1 MARRQRQ
8 PVTSPLRDPTSDY
21 ARRVVS
27 GEIVAGKFVRLA
39 CQRHLD
45 DLETGAARGLYFDRE
60 IAELALE
67 FFPAM
72 FTVTAGAKAGEPF
85 HLLDWMTFVVGSL
98 FGWRDRNGLRRFRHA
113 WLETGKGQAKSPL
126 MGAIGIYMTCF
137 NGVRRAEAYAIAN
150 DKDQAKILF
159 SDAVALCRSPIP
171 GMGETTL
178 EALHNDGDPN
188 GVIIRGVGDNA
199 WKIEHPATGSKFL
212 PVASSDAISGPKP
225 VAVFGDEIHEMKT
238 DRAIQLWKAAI
249 DKMPGD
255 PLMILG
261 TNTPASDQTVGTE
274 YSLLYQRI
282 LEGLHQDDSAF
293 AYIARVDEDDDP
305 FEDETCWIKALPAI
319 GVTYPV
325 ENVRKR
331 VQSARHMPSERLA
344 TERLFFGIPVGSSGF
359 WIDEA
364 SWRAVQGEVDESKLK
379 GLPCFLGMDLSS
391 KNDLTAVSACW
402 AHPDGK
408 LSVKTWYWTTAQ
420 RLPVREAE
428 DHVPY
433 SAYAA
438 EGHIS
443 IQSGSVIDYTFV
455 AAEIAR
461 LASSH
466 KVDSL
471 TVDPSKLSDFMGAC
485 EQIGLQVWQY
495 DGPDKSSG
503 HGLKIVKHAQGTRV
517 MFNDRQLCMPHSIT
531 RLTDK
536 VLKGEITIA
545 ANKMTDVCAAN
556 AVLIMDGMGN
566 KAFDKQRQR
575 GRIDGMVSMAMAVGA
590 SADVKPARRS
600 YMSAGVMFT

>member
-1 MARRQRQ
+1 MARRQQ
-8 PVTSPLRDPTSDY
+8 PTAISDPDPTSDY
-21 ARRVVS
+21 ALRVVS
-27 GEIVAGKFVRLA
+27 GEQVAGRFVRLA

-45 DLETGAARGLYFDRE
+45 DLKTGSARGIYFDPD
-60 IAELALE
+60 IAEEALS

-72 FTVTAGAKAGEPF
+72 FTVTAGAKEGEPF

-98 FGWRDRNGLRRFRHA
+98 FGWRDRNGMRRFRHA

-126 MGAIGIYMTCF
+126 MGAIGLYMACF
-137 NGVRRAEAYAIAN
+137 SGVRRAECYAIAN

-159 SDAVALCRSPIP
+159 SDAVALCRAPIP

-178 EALHNDGDPN
+178 EALQDEGDPN

-199 WKIEHPATGSKFL
+199 WKIEHPASGSKFL

-225 VAVFGDEIHEMKT
+225 IAVFGDEIHEMKT

-274 YSLLYQRI
+274 YSLAYQRV
-282 LEGLHQDDSAF
+282 LEGLHPDDSAF
-293 AYIARVDEDDDP
+293 AFIARVDEDDDP
-305 FEDETCWIKALPAI
+305 FNDEGCWVKALPAV
-319 GVTYPV
+319 GVTFPV

-331 VQSARHMPSERLA
+331 VQSARHNASERLY

-364 SWRAVQGEVDESKLK
+364 SWRAVQAPVDESRLK

-402 AHPDGK
+402 VHPDGN

-443 IQSGSVIDYTFV
+443 IQAGSVIDYTFV
-455 AAEIAR
+455 AAEVAR
-461 LASSH
+461 LVAEQN
-466 KVDSL
+466 VDSL
-471 TVDPSKLSDFMGAC
+471 TVDPAKLSEFLAAC
-485 EQIGLQVWQY
+485 EQIGLAAWRY
-495 DGPDKSSG
+495 EGPEGKPG
-503 HGLKIVKHAQGTRV
+503 HGLKVVNHAQGTRV
-517 MFNDRQLCMPHSIT
+517 MFTEKQLCMPHSIT

-536 VLKGEITIA
+536 VLKGEIAIDG
-545 ANKMTDVCAAN
+545 NKMTDVCAAN

-566 KAFDKQRQR
+566 KAFEKQRKR

-590 SADVKPARRS
+590 SAEVRTARRS